1 MKNATSPL
9 FCSPFQSP
17 SIKEPNS
24 GLYHISF
31 LHNSLNKI
39 LDLCGEMDSTISCIF
54 VDIYD
59 TLQPAKP
66 SIQIDKA
73 MFEKVAQLVVN
84 TIRVGDPAVHYDH
97 NRILIFVIGADEQEA
112 FRMICLLRKK
122 LQKQA
127 WTSLMLRCP

>member
-1 MKNATSPL
+1 MKNAASPL

-39 LDLCGEMDSTISCIF
+39 LDLCAEMDSPISCIF

-66 SIQIDKA
+66 SIQINKA
-73 MFEKVAQLVVN
+73 TFEKVAQLVVQ

-112 FRMICLLRKK
+112 FRMTCLLRKK
-122 LQKQA
+122 LQNYETTK
-127 WTSLMLRCP
+127 LRN